1 MSRVKVNLNLLPEQ
15 LELMWAYLENPL
27 QAFPKEL
34 ELLELE
40 EWEWVVA
47 ELVLEDLLEEKEQS
61 QLH

>member
-1 MSRVKVNLNLLPEQ
+1 
-15 LELMWAYLENPL
+15 MWAYLENPL
-27 QAFPKEL
+27 QAFPNEL

-47 ELVLEDLLEEKEQS
+47 ELVLEDLLEEKQHS